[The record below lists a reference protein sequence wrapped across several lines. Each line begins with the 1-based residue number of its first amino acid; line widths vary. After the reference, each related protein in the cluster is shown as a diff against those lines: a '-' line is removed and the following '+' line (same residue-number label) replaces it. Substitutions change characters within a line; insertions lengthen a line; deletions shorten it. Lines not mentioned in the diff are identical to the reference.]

1 MSELV
6 LNRISGDADFEFG
19 SQMPSF
25 AFAHLVFFR
34 VGRPQKP
41 AQFINKP
48 LAPFPG
54 ATSNRSILIPLK
66 SIPQSGKGRGES
78 DGGDIESLYPKPLSP
93 YPQLKYHNV

>member
-54 ATSNRSILIPLK
+54 ATSNHSAHGGQSPWAVYEPEITLK
-66 SIPQSGKGRGES
+66 TAA
-78 DGGDIESLYPKPLSP
+78 
-93 YPQLKYHNV
+93 